1 MDMTSKDKANEMDVI
16 LTHRWGQI
24 DLDVIECG
32 TEKCLPSYSYGPA
45 VRDFYIIHFI
55 HSGKGYFKLGEKEYY
70 LKEGEGFFIHP
81 DLVSYYCADSEDPW
95 HYSWVMFHGKKS
107 DLYLDKACISID
119 SPILRYSNM
128 TFIWEC
134 FSDMMKTKDSLKS
147 KEIKLLSSLLKL
159 FSFFIDNAPDT
170 NTVIEESTIKSSYI
184 QIAIDYIQFNYNK
197 KIKITDIADHIGID
211 SKYLCSLF
219 KSTLA
224 VSPYQYL
231 LNIRFNK
238 ASELLK
244 NENFS
249 IADISRSVGYEDP
262 LLFSKMFKKIK
273 GMSPSEYRKLYT

>member
-1 MDMTSKDKANEMDVI
+1 
-16 LTHRWGQI
+16 
-24 DLDVIECG
+24 
-32 TEKCLPSYSYGPA
+32 
-45 VRDFYIIHFI
+45 
-55 HSGKGYFKLGEKEYY
+55 
-70 LKEGEGFFIHP
+70 
-81 DLVSYYCADSEDPW
+81 
-95 HYSWVMFHGKKS
+95 
-107 DLYLDKACISID
+107 
-119 SPILRYSNM
+119 
-128 TFIWEC
+128 
-134 FSDMMKTKDSLKS
+134 MKTKDSLKS
-147 KEIKLLSSLLKL
+147 KEIKLLSFLLKL

-170 NTVIEESTIKSSYI
+170 NTVIEESTIKASYI